1 MKETELDELI
11 KNAQS
16 GDSEAQYR
24 LGECYYY
31 GNGIEQDYKKAV
43 EWYEKSAE
51 QGYAKAQNNLGFC
64 YGKGYGVEKNL
75 EKEVEW
81 YIKSAEQGNSIAQ
94 RNLGKCYYYGNG
106 IEKDIEKARILWEKS
121 SQQGYLP
128 ANSDLGVYYLDLG
141 TQYIEERN
149 TVEQFNDNYEK
160 AMEYF
165 LKNKNPSDY
174 YEEKILKCLD
184 RLNEVYINE
193 NKNKSLE
200 ELYEKLIEFNSYK
213 ILTKLEEDYENG
225 NNVKK
230 DLNKSLKCYL
240 KMAEREPSEQI
251 YSKIIDLCNNY
262 ADYIENSERI
272 VEEYSDKI
280 VNIKDKENMPIQKKL
295 EGRIDE
301 IFGNSND

>member
-1 MKETELDELI
+1 MQEIELNELI

-16 GDSEAQYR
+16 GDSEAQYK

-31 GNGIEQDYKKAV
+31 GNGVEQDYQKAV
-43 EWYEKSAE
+43 EWYEKSAK

-81 YIKSAEQGNSIAQ
+81 YMKSAEQGNSIAQ
-94 RNLGKCYYYGNG
+94 RNLGKCYYYGSG
-106 IEKDIEKARILWEKS
+106 IEKDIEKARMLWGKS
-121 SQQGYLP
+121 SEQGYLP

-141 TQYIEERN
+141 IQYIEESN

-160 AMEYF
+160 AMECF
-165 LKNKNPSDY
+165 LKNKKPSDY
-174 YEEKILKCLD
+174 YAEKILKCLEK
-184 RLNEVYINE
+184 LNEIYKNE
-193 NKNKSLE
+193 NKSIE
-200 ELYEKLIEFNSYK
+200 ELYEKLIEFSSYK
-213 ILTKLEEDYENG
+213 ILIKLEEDYENG
-225 NNVKK
+225 NNVKQ

-240 KMAEREPSEQI
+240 KTAEIDPSEQI
-251 YSKIIDLCNNY
+251 YYKVIDFCNEY
-262 ADYIENSERI
+262 ANNIENSQKI

-280 VNIKDKENMPIQKKL
+280 ANIKNKENMPIQKKL
-295 EGRIDE
+295 ESRIDE